1 MLNRFSSG
9 VAAAAMPASPAR
21 GQQESRASVVG
32 SETKSKNS
40 SMDST
45 YFRSRGSR
53 EDDYDMYSEKSEK
66 SVSSV
71 RTHNTHTETH
81 TSTHV
86 STHVSSQ
93 ESGTKEGTA
102 EGTHSAPSNES
113 EVNVASR
120 DNDEARS
127 EMGADTVD
135 PYAISPQSL
144 RNAEQLDR
152 HVRSLREPDDVGDEQ
167 ELEGL
172 EETHNQVV
180 IDRGRR
186 MSVSASSHAE
196 SYVDD
201 AEMADNPEGSLA
213 HVVFG
218 PLPRMARM
226 SEQELGECL
235 MMMDQAQATRQPLSQ
250 MLRGELLS
258 GMAISSDAS
267 SGWIS
272 KLNMG
277 KVVRFFFSSTF
288 ADTELERNLFLE
300 DCVPFLR

>member
-1 MLNRFSSG
+1 MLNRFNSG
-9 VAAAAMPASPAR
+9 IATASMPTSPAHA
-21 GQQESRASVVG
+21 QQESRASVVSSG
-32 SETKSKNS
+32 TKSKNS

-45 YFRSRGSR
+45 NFRSRGSR
-53 EDDYDMYSEKSEK
+53 EDDYDMYSEKSGK
-66 SVSSV
+66 SVSSE
-71 RTHNTHTETH
+71 RTHNTLAETH
-81 TSTHV
+81 ASTHV

-93 ESGTKEGTA
+93 ESGTKEGT
-102 EGTHSAPSNES
+102 HSAPSNES
-113 EVNVASR
+113 EVIVASR
-120 DNDEARS
+120 ANDEDGASS
-127 EMGADTVD
+127 EMDAGAAD
-135 PYAISPQSL
+135 PYASSPQSL

-167 ELEGL
+167 GLEGL
-172 EETHNQVV
+172 EETHHKVV

-235 MMMDQAQATRQPLSQ
+235 MIMDQAQASRQPLSQ

-267 SGWIS
+267 SGWIE